1 MKLDKCVVY
10 KIPFVKNFFCRSG
23 SPGHPGDYGR
33 PVALYG
39 PPLHGSQRDCDSPW
53 RAPCWGTFS
62 SCRPFFSCSSP
73 WAEAPVDPSVRM
85 SLRGGGL
92 PADSSGW
99 TIRREPWL
107 KPGGAPNCREV
118 LCTSLFVRSP
128 ERPWPLG
135 GRGRIPSRLPLLRE
149 SKVRTRQL
157 PPMGCLCP
165 AKQNETGIPVHSR
178 SRRRTTGLSSVSE
191 RDRRGREHLE

>member
-1 MKLDKCVVY
+1 MKLDKFVVY

-73 WAEAPVDPSVRM
+73 WAAKRSCPLPEKSFERACY
-85 SLRGGGL
+85 LRG
-92 PADSSGW
+92 ARSGYK
-99 TIRREPWL
+99 T
-107 KPGGAPNCREV
+107 
-118 LCTSLFVRSP
+118 
-128 ERPWPLG
+128 
-135 GRGRIPSRLPLLRE
+135 
-149 SKVRTRQL
+149 
-157 PPMGCLCP
+157 PPH
-165 AKQNETGIPVHSR
+165 A
-178 SRRRTTGLSSVSE
+178 SE
-191 RDRRGREHLE
+191 L